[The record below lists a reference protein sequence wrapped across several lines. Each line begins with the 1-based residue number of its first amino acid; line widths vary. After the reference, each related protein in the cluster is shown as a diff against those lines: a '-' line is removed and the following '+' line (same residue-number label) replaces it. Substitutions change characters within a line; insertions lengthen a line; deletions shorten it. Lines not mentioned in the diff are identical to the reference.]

1 MKVELKK
8 VDVHVDGHFWRS
20 GSVLNDTIG
29 AGCDKL
35 VIHFE
40 VESDEDPALIAAV
53 LRNSHKGCYVRGAI
67 GVQIEDTLNVNG
79 VPFDFNAYPHPHRDE

>member
-1 MKVELKK
+1 MKVELKN
-8 VDVHVDGHFWRS
+8 VAVHVDGHFWRS
-20 GSVLNDTIG
+20 GSVLNDTIE

-53 LRNSHKGCYVRGAI
+53 LSIVGWIIALEFPRADRCRRKG
-67 GVQIEDTLNVNG
+67 
-79 VPFDFNAYPHPHRDE
+79 